1 MPQERLIGVD
11 VGGTKSAVV
20 LGERRGD
27 GEVTVL
33 ERLAFATETGRG
45 PEHAHEAFRE
55 RARALVDRSEEDGAA
70 ARAVGVSCGGPLD
83 SRRGLVLSP
92 PNLPGWDR
100 IPVVEILEKET
111 SLPTRLENDANAGA
125 LAEWLFGAGRGARN
139 VVFCTM
145 GTGFGTG
152 MILDGRLYSG
162 TNDNA
167 GELGHVRLA
176 GDGPAGYGKRGSV
189 EGFCSGGGIA
199 QLAHAHAVERLQRGE
214 TVGFCRSIAEAG
226 QVTAKDV
233 GEAAEAGD
241 PAARE
246 LLAHV
251 GRRLGQALATLIDIV
266 NPERIVL
273 GSIFA
278 RQHAFIWPECERVLR
293 EEALGQALEVCRVV
307 PAELGES
314 IGDLAALA
322 VAVEALKED
331 RPPRAEGAS

>member
-1 MPQERLIGVD
+1 MPGERLIGVD

-20 LGERRGD
+20 LGQKEGA
-27 GEVTVL
+27 GEVKVL
-33 ERLAFATETGRG
+33 ERLAFATETDRG
-45 PEHAHEAFRE
+45 PEHALGEFRE
-55 RARALVDRSEEDGAA
+55 RARDLVDRSEREGSP

-100 IPVVEILEKET
+100 IPIVEILEKET
-111 SLPTRLENDANAGA
+111 GLPTRLENDANAGA

-152 MILDGRLYSG
+152 MILDGRLYAG

-176 GDGPAGYGKRGSV
+176 EDGPAGYGKRGSV

-199 QLAHAHAVERLQRGE
+199 QLAHAYAVERLQRGE
-214 TVGFCRSIAEAG
+214 EVGFCRSIAEAG
-226 QVTAKDV
+226 NITARDV

-246 LLAHV
+246 LLADV
-251 GRRLGQALATLIDIV
+251 GRRLGQALAALIDVV

-278 RQHAFIWPECERVLR
+278 RQHTFIWPECERVLG
-293 EEALGQALEVCRVV
+293 EEALAPALEVCRVV

-322 VAVEALKED
+322 VAVEALESAGT
-331 RPPRAEGAS
+331 PVGGAS

>member
-1 MPQERLIGVD
+1 MPEERLIGVD

-20 LGERRGD
+20 LGQKDEG
-27 GEVTVL
+27 GGVQVL
-33 ERLAFATETGRG
+33 ERLAFATETDRG
-45 PEHAHEAFRE
+45 PEHALGAFRE
-55 RARALVDRSEEDGAA
+55 RARELVDRSAREGSP

-83 SRRGLVLSP
+83 SRSGVVLSP

-100 IPVVEILEKET
+100 IPIVEILEKET
-111 SLPTRLENDANAGA
+111 GLPTRLENDANAGA

-199 QLAHAHAVERLQRGE
+199 QLAHAHAIERLQRGE

-226 QVTAKDV
+226 QITARDV

-241 PAARE
+241 PAARA
-246 LLAHV
+246 LLADV
-251 GRRLGQALATLIDIV
+251 GRRLGQALAALIDVV

-278 RQHAFIWPECERVLR
+278 RQHAFIWPECERVLG
-293 EEALGQALEVCRVV
+293 EEALAPALAVCRVV

-322 VAVEALKED
+322 VAVEAGK
-331 RPPRAEGAS
+331 RAGTPGAS

>member
-1 MPQERLIGVD
+1 VTETRLLGVD

-20 LGERRGD
+20 LGQRADGD
-27 GEVTVL
+27 GVRVL
-33 ERLAFATETGRG
+33 ERLAFATETERG
-45 PEHAHEAFRE
+45 PEHALGAIRE
-55 RARALVDRSEEDGAA
+55 RVQGLTDRSRREGSPVG
-70 ARAVGVSCGGPLD
+70 AVGVSCGGPLD

-100 IPVVEILEKET
+100 IPIVDILREDT
-111 SLPTRLENDANAGA
+111 GLPVRLENDANAGA
-125 LAEWLFGAGRGARN
+125 LAEWLFGAGRGTRN
-139 VVFCTM
+139 MVFCTM

-176 GDGPAGYGKRGSV
+176 GEGPAGYGKRGSV

-214 TVGFCRSIAEAG
+214 EVGFCRSIAEAG
-226 QVTAKDV
+226 GITARDV

-246 LLAHV
+246 LLADV
-251 GRRLGQALATLIDIV
+251 GRRLGQALAVLVDVV

-278 RQHAFIWPECERVLR
+278 RQHSFIWPECERVLH
-293 EEALGQALEVCRVV
+293 EEALAPALEVCRVV
-307 PAELGES
+307 AAELGES

-322 VAVEALKED
+322 VSVEALEAD
-331 RPPRAEGAS
+331 A

>member
-1 MPQERLIGVD
+1 MSQERLVGID

-20 LGERRGD
+20 LGQRTGD
-27 GEVTVL
+27 GEVEVL
-33 ERLAFATETGRG
+33 ERLAFATETERG
-45 PEHAHEAFRE
+45 PEHALGAFRE
-55 RARALVDRSEEDGAA
+55 RARQLVERCERDGLP
-70 ARAVGVSCGGPLD
+70 ARALGISCGGPLD
-83 SRRGLVLSP
+83 STRGLVLSP

-100 IPVVEILEKET
+100 IPIVEMLEKET
-111 SLPTRLENDANAGA
+111 GLPARLENDANAGA

-139 VVFCTM
+139 VVFATM

-152 MILDGRLYSG
+152 LILDGRLYSG

-176 GDGPAGYGKRGSV
+176 EDGPAGYGKRGSV

-214 TVGFCRSIAEAG
+214 TVGFCGSIAEAG
-226 QVTAKDV
+226 SVTARDV

-241 PAARE
+241 AAAQE
-246 LLAHV
+246 LLADV

-278 RQHAFIWPECERVLR
+278 RQHAFIWPECERVLGA
-293 EEALGQALEVCRVV
+293 EALAPALEVCRVV

-322 VAVEALKED
+322 VAVEAAK
-331 RPPRAEGAS
+331 GAASG

>member
-1 MPQERLIGVD
+1 MEARLLGVD

-20 LGERRGD
+20 LGQREDD
-27 GEVTVL
+27 GGVRVL
-33 ERLAFATETGRG
+33 ERLAFATETDRG
-45 PEHAHEAFRE
+45 PDHALGALRRRVRDLAE
-55 RARALVDRSEEDGAA
+55 RAKGEGRPVG
-70 ARAVGVSCGGPLD
+70 AVGVSCGGPLD

-100 IPVVEILEKET
+100 IPIVDMLREDT
-111 SLPTRLENDANAGA
+111 GLPVRLQNDANAGA
-125 LAEWLFGAGRGARN
+125 LAEWLFGAGRGTRN
-139 VVFCTM
+139 MVFCTM
-145 GTGFGTG
+145 GTGFGSG

-176 GDGPAGYGKRGSV
+176 AEGPGGYGKRGSV

-199 QLAHAHAVERLQRGE
+199 QLAHSYAVERLQRGE
-214 TVGFCRSIAEAG
+214 VVGFCRSIAEAG
-226 QVTAKDV
+226 GINAREV
-233 GEAAEAGD
+233 GEAAAAGD

-251 GRRLGQALATLIDIV
+251 GRRLGQALAMLVDVV

-278 RQHAFIWPECERVLR
+278 RQHAFIWPECERVLG
-293 EEALGQALEVCRVV
+293 EEALSPALEVCEVV

-314 IGDLAALA
+314 IGDLSALA
-322 VAVEALKED
+322 VAVDALEAD
-331 RPPRAEGAS
+331 GSTPGD